1 MKRGVATMKEV
12 KLLSLIL
19 RNFKG
24 AKERDISFHDGVNV
38 ISGPNASGKTTIN
51 DGWTYLNFG
60 KDSEGN
66 SKFAIRPVDSTGK
79 EIDNIETSV
88 EGRIAVD
95 GKEVSL
101 MKIVRQIWTRH
112 RGSSAPTY
120 EGNETLYFIDG
131 VPRKKKE
138 YDERV
143 AEIISEDKFR
153 LISDLGYFVN
163 LKDKDK
169 KEILLK
175 LVGDISD
182 EDVVKSDPEKWS
194 PIADDVL
201 NLGDADAKARAKS
214 EITKLNAR
222 QKEIPARIDELRR
235 QVTEDPSTV
244 EYEKKISDLNE
255 QIAAETRKL
264 DSVQKMCNL
273 EEMERQKKSFQMRMR
288 NMLDDANMD
297 IRRKRQALSEE
308 LLQIGIE
315 LNENESN
322 LRLLNSQITAITRT
336 MDTCRSRIG
345 GLKEKVKVVSARQ
358 FDENETICKSC
369 GQVLPTD
376 RIEEIKS
383 RFNEAKIL
391 DLSNIQKEGET
402 VAAEYH
408 QKEKELGEIKQKMLK
423 IKESIDAVQKRQDAV
438 KADIE
443 ALPKEVSDLLG
454 DGEYEALKAEIA
466 YIDRTISEAGEKEKE
481 AAEIRKNISS
491 LNAEVLVAKSK
502 IAEIDAKRNQ
512 NIAIS
517 KRIAELTEEQRQ
529 NGQKIALAEQK
540 IILLEDFSMTK
551 SRLLSQKVTDNF
563 EIVNFSLFNTF
574 ISGGISETCEITV
587 GGVRYKDLNTGARIA
602 ASLDILRTF
611 QKKLGISAPIFVDGA
626 EAINECNVPEMPCQL
641 ILLKV
646 DDGEGLTIS

>member
-1 MKRGVATMKEV
+1 MKTV
-12 KLLSLIL
+12 KLLNLSL

-24 AKERDISFHDGVNV
+24 CKERDISFNDGVTV
-38 ISGPNASGKTTIN
+38 ISGQNASGKTTI
-51 DGWTYLNFG
+51 DDAYTYLAFD

-66 SKFAIRPVDSTGK
+66 SKFAIRPVDPTGK
-79 EIDNIETSV
+79 EIDNVETSV
-88 EGRIAVD
+88 EGKLSVD
-95 GKEVSL
+95 GTETTFQKVY
-101 MKIVRQIWTRH
+101 RQRWTRH

-131 VPRKKKE
+131 VPKKKKE
-138 YDERV
+138 YDERIS
-143 AEIISEDKFR
+143 EIISEDKFR

-175 LVGDISD
+175 LIGDISD
-182 EDVVKSDPEKWS
+182 EDVIKSDPEKWS
-194 PIADDVL
+194 PIADDVM
-201 NLGDADAKARAKS
+201 NLGDADAKAKAKS

-235 QVTEDPSTV
+235 QVTEEQSTA
-244 EYEKKISDLNE
+244 EYEKKIVGLNE
-255 QIAAETRKL
+255 QITAETRKL
-264 DSVQKMCNL
+264 DSVQKMCNM
-273 EEMERQKKSFQMRMR
+273 EEMERQKRSFQMRMR

-297 IRRKRQALSEE
+297 IRRKKQAMSEE

-322 LRLLNSQITAITRT
+322 LRLLNSQITAITRA
-336 MDTCRSRIG
+336 MDTCRSRIS

-369 GQVLPTD
+369 GQVLPMD
-376 RIEEIKS
+376 RVEEIKS

-391 DLSNIQKEGET
+391 ELSNIQKEGET

-408 QKEKELGEIKQKMLK
+408 QKEKELGEIKQKMAG
-423 IKESIDAVQKRQDAV
+423 IKESIDAVQKRQDSV

-443 ALPKEVSDLLG
+443 ALPKEASDLLG
-454 DGEYEALKAEIA
+454 DGEYEALKAEIS
-466 YIDRTISEAGEKEKE
+466 YIDRTMSEAGEKEKE
-481 AAEIRKNISS
+481 AAEIRRNISS
-491 LNAEVLVAKSK
+491 LNAEILVAKSK
-502 IAEIDAKRNQ
+502 IAEIDAQRNQ
-512 NIAIS
+512 NIAIA

-551 SRLLSQKVTDNF
+551 SRLLSEKVTDNF

-574 ISGGISETCEITV
+574 ISGGISESCEVTV
-587 GGVRYKDLNTGARIA
+587 GGVKWKDLNTGARIV

-611 QKKLGISAPIFVDGA
+611 QKKLELCVPVFVDNA
-626 EAINECNVPEMPCQL
+626 ECLSTFNVPQMPCQL

-646 DDGEGLTIS
+646 TDGEGLTIS